1 VTTVGPVHPA
11 AVEGPWKRELLDV
24 VQAASGGL
32 LFGVPLLYTMEV
44 WWTGTHTSPGLMLVV
59 LGLLTVPV
67 LALNR
72 TAGFRS
78 HRDVRLRDAVGDTA
92 EALAI
97 GILATAVVLLLV
109 GEIQPETSPTAG
121 LGKIVYECVPFCL
134 GVGVAR
140 HFLHG
145 RRGGNGEDGDSAGDG
160 GGEDDDL
167 GLGGGDSPTGLNP
180 TVADLGATSLG
191 AVFVSLS
198 IAPTDEVPMIAAGL
212 GAAGLLALLAAS
224 LVTSYAIVFV
234 AEFRDQE
241 GRHTQE
247 GIFQRPITE
256 TVVSYLIAL
265 VVAGA
270 LLWLFQRGVEPASDL
285 LARTVVLGFPAAI
298 GGAAGRLA
306 V

>member
-1 VTTVGPVHPA
+1 VSPEPTDGA
-11 AVEGPWKRELLDV
+11 WARELLDV

-44 WWTGTHTSPGLMLVV
+44 WWTGSHTSPGLMLVV
-59 LGLLTVPV
+59 LGLLCLPV

-72 TAGFRS
+72 TAGFRG
-78 HRDVRLRDAVGDTA
+78 HRDLRLRDAAGDTV

-97 GILATAVVLLLV
+97 GIVVTAVVLALV
-109 GEIQPETSPTAG
+109 GEIDPQTSLRSA
-121 LGKIVYECVPFCL
+121 LGKVVYECVPFCL

-145 RRGGNGEDGDSAGDG
+145 RRDDDTGPSADG
-160 GGEDDDL
+160 DDDL
-167 GLGGGDSPTGLNP
+167 GLGDGDESPLMNP
-180 TVADLGATSLG
+180 TVADLGASALG
-191 AVFVSLS
+191 ATFVALS
-198 IAPTDEVPMIAAGL
+198 IAPTDEVPMIASGL
-212 GAAGLLALLAAS
+212 GAVGLIGVLAAS
-224 LVTSYAIVFV
+224 LVASYAIVFV
-234 AEFRDQE
+234 AELRDQE

-247 GIFQRPITE
+247 GLLQRPITE
-256 TVVSYLIAL
+256 TVVSYLVGLL
-265 VVAGA
+265 VAAA
-270 LLWLFQRGVEPASDL
+270 LLWLFQRGTDPPADL